1 MNRLN
6 YWLIVPA
13 AGKGSRFGSHIPK
26 QYLPLL
32 GHTVMECTLNRLSLV
47 PQITQI
53 IVPIHPQDNTAH
65 TLNFNHRSKIVF
77 CEGGAERADSV
88 LAGLDAIAAQANPND
103 WVLVHDVARPCVRLT
118 DIQNLIT
125 TLQNDSIGGI
135 LGHPVTD
142 TIKQADA
149 KNHII
154 ATVPRQQLWQAFTPQ
169 MFRFS
174 VLYQALKQAK
184 LQQLMVTDEAS
195 AVEFLGY
202 QPKLI
207 TGSHDNLKITYP
219 ADLLLAEYLLG
230 QQTT

>member
-1 MNRLN
+1 VNRLN

-13 AGKGSRFGSHIPK
+13 AGKGQRFGSHIPK

-47 PQITQI
+47 PQINQI
-53 IVPIHPQDNTAH
+53 IVPIHPQDNTAQ
-65 TLNFNHRSKIVF
+65 TLNFTHRSKIVF

-88 LAGLDAIAAQANPND
+88 LAGLDAIASQAHAND
-103 WVLVHDVARPCVRLT
+103 WVLVHDVARPCVRLS
-118 DIQNLIT
+118 DIQNLIN
-125 TLQNDSIGGI
+125 TLQHDPIGGI
-135 LGHPVTD
+135 LAHPVRD
-142 TIKQADA
+142 TIKQAND

-184 LQQLMVTDEAS
+184 LQKLVVTDEAS
-195 AVEFLGY
+195 AVELLGY

>member
-13 AGKGSRFGSHIPK
+13 AGKGQRFGSHIPK

-47 PQITQI
+47 PQIRQI
-53 IVPIHPQDNTAH
+53 IVPIHAQDNTAH
-65 TLNFNHRSKIVF
+65 SLNFSHREKMIF

-88 LAGLDAIAAQANPND
+88 LAGLETIAARANAND
-103 WVLVHDVARPCVRLT
+103 WVLVHDVARPCVRLS
-118 DIQNLIT
+118 DIQNLIHQ
-125 TLQNDSIGGI
+125 LQDDAVGGI
-135 LGHPVTD
+135 LAHPVRD
-142 TIKQADA
+142 TIKQADD

-174 VLYQALKQAK
+174 ILYQALKQAK
-184 LQQLMVTDEAS
+184 QQQLVVTDEAS
-195 AVEFLGY
+195 AVELLGY

-207 TGSHDNLKITYP
+207 IGSHDNLKITYP

-230 QQTT
+230 QQTA